1 MASPKNVSVLVGSL
15 RKGSFNR
22 KMALALKAMAPPS
35 LALGLVEIGNLPLYN
50 QDLDPDSPPAEWVE
64 FRRRVGASDAV
75 LFVTPEY
82 NRSVPGVLK
91 NAIDVGSRPYG
102 KSVWSKKPCGVISV
116 SPGAIGGFGAN
127 HHLRQSLV
135 FLDMPVLQQPEAYV
149 SGIDKAF
156 DASGKLVDDAK
167 RDFLRKYLDAY
178 AAWVERN
185 PKPA

>member
-1 MASPKNVSVLVGSL
+1 VLAHEGGEPLHEALQELLRVVG
-15 RKGSFNR
+15 G
-22 KMALALKAMAPPS
+22 
-35 LALGLVEIGNLPLYN
+35 
-50 QDLDPDSPPAEWVE
+50 
-64 FRRRVGASDAV
+64 DA
-75 LFVTPEY
+75 
-82 NRSVPGVLK
+82 
-91 NAIDVGSRPYG
+91 
-102 KSVWSKKPCGVISV
+102 
-116 SPGAIGGFGAN
+116 AIGGFGAN

-135 FLDMPVLQQPEAYV
+135 FLNMPVLQQPEAYV